1 MKTTGWSYLGHLKCQ
16 DTSTAW
22 EHSPQYKQ
30 EMEMDVQTRW
40 RPMQIRGMD
49 TQRLDG
55 LLDRTNLEEN
65 TQQEDEFNPT

>member
-1 MKTTGWSYLGHLKCQ
+1 
-16 DTSTAW
+16 
-22 EHSPQYKQ
+22 
-30 EMEMDVQTRW
+30 MEMDVQTRW